1 MLACDEKS
9 FRDGSV
15 RDADRVTPPSTLFA
29 KPDHVQSMA
38 NMQGARLAVRAN
50 AVVVEDAVRDVRVLL
65 DFAQHDSGANRM
77 RGSRGNKNGV
87 ARSHGDTLEAILDGA
102 IGDGSAK

>member
-1 MLACDEKS
+1 MLARDEKS

-29 KPDHVQSMA
+29 KPHHVQCMA
-38 NMQGARLAVRAN
+38 HMQGARLAVRAN
-50 AVVVEDAVRDVRVLL
+50 AVVVEDAIRDVRVLL
-65 DFAQHDSGANRM
+65 DFTQHDAGANRM
-77 RGSRGNKNGV
+77 RGSGGNKNGV
-87 ARSHGDTLEAILDGA
+87 ARPHGDTLEAILCSA